1 MEISTKDTS
10 TLSTIAQLIIVG
22 DEKDVL
28 EAKILRACL
37 ETDFAKKIAA
47 EILLSNNQIC
57 SRPAQNYIDWA
68 RIQKE
73 KSNI

>member
-10 TLSTIAQLIIVG
+10 TLSTIAQLVIVG
-22 DEKDVL
+22 DEKDMI
-28 EAKILRACL
+28 EAKMLRACL

-68 RIQKE
+68 KKQK
-73 KSNI
+73 KNNI

>member
-1 MEISTKDTS
+1 MEISTRDAS
-10 TLSTIAQLIIVG
+10 NLSTIAQLVIVG

-28 EAKILRACL
+28 EAKMLKECL

-57 SRPAQNYIDWA
+57 SWPAQNYIDWA
-68 RIQKE
+68 KTQKN
-73 KSNI
+73 KNRY